1 MQRRGF
7 GHGHKPMC
15 PYCGGPHLAGEC
27 PMMMYPPAM
36 PMPSVPMPPM
46 GGMPMG
52 GMPMGG
58 MMGGMPGGM
67 PMGGY
72 PGMPTCPTPPMG
84 GMMPG
89 MEEHMAKVEKML
101 ADIEQ
106 CCDQTCTMVKEI
118 YMKMAKG

>member
-1 MQRRGF
+1 MHHRGF
-7 GHGHKPMC
+7 GHYHKPMC

-36 PMPSVPMPPM
+36 PMPSAPMPPM

-58 MMGGMPGGM
+58 M
-67 PMGGY
+67 PMGD
-72 PGMPTCPTPPMG
+72 
-84 GMMPG
+84 MMAA
-89 MEEHMAKVEKML
+89 MQDHMARVEKML
-101 ADIEQ
+101 ADIKQ
-106 CCDQTCTMVKEI
+106 CCDQTSTMVKDI